1 MVVAVK
7 FSVERIL
14 CGVRESIV
22 VGEQSGMF

>member
-14 CGVRESIV
+14 YGVRESIF

>member
-7 FSVERIL
+7 FSVELIL